1 MKLSYFKKTM
11 QKQIFTATEAKLVA
25 FKDNPAL
32 VNLQLHQWKERG
44 ELLSLKRGL
53 YAFVDTRPD
62 LADIARALCSPC
74 YFSLEYVLSLEGILP
89 EVAFVYTLVTTR
101 NTHQWQTPFGTFSFR
116 TIKPGAF
123 QGFNPITLMA
133 SPEKALVDY
142 FYLNGPHLVP
152 RGNVPEGN
160 VPEGNLP
167 KDDFWE
173 ESRLEALVTEVNFK
187 KVFSYAKLFGSKK
200 LEMLLGSFAAY
211 AKSH

>member
-1 MKLSYFKKTM
+1 MKLSYFRKMM

-25 FKDNPAL
+25 FKDNPSL

-53 YAFVDTRPD
+53 YAFADTQPESGKPD
-62 LADIARALCSPC
+62 VADIARALCSPC

-89 EVAFVYTLVTTR
+89 EVAFAYTLVTTR

-123 QGFNPITLMA
+123 QGFNPVTLMA

-142 FYLNGPHLVP
+142 FYLNSPHLVP
-152 RGNVPEGN
+152 RGNSPD
-160 VPEGNLP
+160 
-167 KDDFWE
+167 DDFWE
-173 ESRLEALVTEVNFK
+173 ESRLEARITEVNFK
-187 KVFSYAKLFGSKK
+187 KVFSYAKLFRSQK
-200 LEMLLGSFAAY
+200 LERLLESFAAY